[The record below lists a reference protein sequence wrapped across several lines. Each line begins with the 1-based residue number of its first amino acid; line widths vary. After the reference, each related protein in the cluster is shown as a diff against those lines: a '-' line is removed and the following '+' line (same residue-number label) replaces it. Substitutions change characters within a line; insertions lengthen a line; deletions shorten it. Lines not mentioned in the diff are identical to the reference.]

1 MVRSNIRPE
10 TIWLRKTEM
19 KDDQLY
25 LILRVRTNISEVP
38 VLNEKDGKEV
48 THYDYDET
56 EVRYPVPEGVTT
68 LDAIKTLIANEAA
81 AINAKAAKETAW
93 KAIAAKPVVDIREAL
108 KAVSVIEK
116 TP

>member
-25 LILRVRTNISEVP
+25 LILRVRTNIKEVP
-38 VLNEKDGKEV
+38 VLNEKDGTEV
-48 THYDYDET
+48 IHYDYDET
-56 EVRYPVPEGVTT
+56 EVRYPVPENTT
-68 LDAIKTLIANEAA
+68 TMEGIQALITAEAA
-81 AINAKAAKETAW
+81 AIEAKSSRETAW
-93 KAIAAKPVVDIREAL
+93 KAIAAKPVADIREAL
-108 KAVSVIEK
+108 KAVNVIEK

>member
-25 LILRVRTNISEVP
+25 LILKVRTNIKEVP
-38 VLNEKDGKEV
+38 VLNEKDGTEV

-68 LDAIKTLIANEAA
+68 LDAIKTLIANETA

-93 KAIAAKPVVDIREAL
+93 KAINTKPVADIREAI
-108 KAVSVIEK
+108 AVSVIEK
-116 TP
+116 TL